1 MIHPS
6 KAALSVAALLISIAP
21 VLLADKFGP
30 DGAGFEMEFVT
41 IGNPG
46 NPPDPQSQFTNKWE
60 EAEDQYRWDEAAGGD
75 VLIGRAKIYTE
86 QFAPGRY
93 GAVAQEFRI
102 GKHEV
107 SRDMILKANAL
118 GKLGILLG
126 TGGTKDAAATGLSWF
141 EAARF
146 VNWLN
151 TSRGYPPAYKF
162 RFQPG
167 QNGYVAS
174 VGPLLK
180 WEKGEAGYDSSNPW
194 RNSRA
199 VYFLP
204 NENEWHKAA
213 YYNPSAGNY
222 WAYATGSDTLPV
234 AVLSGTQA
242 GTAVYTGLFDR
253 RMLAYLPSRL
263 TGLPDFVPT
272 APASIFAAGGLSPSG
287 TMGQGGNA
295 REWVESAFDPRLGEQ
310 GPHVLR
316 GGQWS
321 RIDWNRPNYEALL
334 KRGGWQRLLLA
345 AGTSETLVSAVRV
358 PDSPMSKDF
367 ANGFRVASLPTS
379 RFGAKGGIPSPA
391 APPAAPGPEFVSPFL
406 DDSENTGVSGHRDG
420 SGQFILSVSPSW
432 ISSAV
437 PKAFDLEIAVYAE
450 GAVLAEDTGGGKRG
464 QAREPELESTLFPVV
479 GATIEIDR
487 DADGI
492 YETTRIVP
500 AGVDA
505 SIKVSTPKLPR
516 KMGAH
521 RVRARWLAP
530 SGDWIVSEA
539 RFYIG
544 MEPGV
549 SILDGAEFTNRLDVS
564 LSLLAPVGSAGA
576 ILANDGGFRRNL
588 QDVDFDL
595 VTEPRLPFEL
605 DWTLAQADQGRGAR
619 IVYVRFVGE
628 NGSVLKEHNS
638 SDDIIYDAN
647 APELLRAELSAEP
660 SPVAGRKASRQIK
673 LRINAKDDR
682 SGVALMQLSRGDRP
696 SSRSA
701 QTLKYAV
708 RRNVPRAGGPVWV
721 RVQDKA
727 GNWSPWKRSEVGG
740 SQNID
745 RTPPGLAI
753 TRPAPGGTAS
763 TKSASYAVSFRAT
776 DNLSAVEL
784 RYRVRRAGQKSE
796 VAWQTAVLPGKGG
809 SKSLQQTVLLPKK
822 GLWEIDM
829 QVADQQRNLSP
840 IRTVTVRR
848 R

>member
-1 MIHPS
+1 MNRFPNVASSFI
-6 KAALSVAALLISIAP
+6 ALFIAIAP
-21 VLLADKFGP
+21 VLADDFGP
-30 DGAGFEMEFVT
+30 NGAGFEMEFVT

-46 NPPDPQSQFTNKWE
+46 NPPDPQSQFTNNEK
-60 EAEDQYRWDEAAGGD
+60 EAEDVYEYDDETASD
-75 VLIGRAKIYTE
+75 VLVRRGKIYTE

-107 SRDMILKANAL
+107 SCDMILKANAL

-167 QNGYVAS
+167 QPGYLPS
-174 VGPLLK
+174 VGPLFN
-180 WEKGEAGYDSSNPW
+180 WEPGEAGYDATKPW

-204 NENEWHKAA
+204 DENEWHKAA

-222 WAYATGSDTLPV
+222 WAYATGSDTLPAWIV
-234 AVLSGTQA
+234 SGSQA

-253 RMLAYLPSRL
+253 RTLAYLLSLLPANWR
-263 TGLPDFVPT
+263 GLPDWMPT
-272 APASIFAAGGLSPSG
+272 TPASIFAAGGPSPLG
-287 TMGQGGNA
+287 TMAQGGNA
-295 REWVESAFDPRLGEQ
+295 REWVETPFDPQFGEQ

-321 RIDWNRPNYEALL
+321 RIDWNEPR
-334 KRGGWQRLLLA
+334 WQNLA
-345 AGTSETLVSAVRV
+345 ASLTKQSLLRFLERPPAASETSLLSSVRV
-358 PDSPMSKDF
+358 PESPESKHF
-367 ANGFRVASLPTS
+367 ANGLRVASLPTS
-379 RFGAKGGIPSPA
+379 RFGAKGGIPPLV
-391 APPAAPGPEFVSPFL
+391 APPSPPAPEFLSPDSLDSSGKFSLTVSPGW
-406 DDSENTGVSGHRDG
+406 S
-420 SGQFILSVSPSW
+420 
-432 ISSAV
+432 SSAV
-437 PKAFDLEIAVYAE
+437 PKAFDLQISASALA
-450 GAVLAEDTGGGKRG
+450 AVLSEDDGPPILGY
-464 QAREPELESTLFPVV
+464 QPIVAA
-479 GATIEIDR
+479 GATIEIDC

-492 YETTRIVP
+492 YETTRIMS

-530 SGDWIVSEA
+530 SGDWIVSEV

-564 LSLLAPVGSAGA
+564 LSLLAPVGSVGA

-605 DWTLAQADQGRGAR
+605 DWTLARADQGRGAR

-628 NGSVLKEHNS
+628 NGSVLKDYNS

-660 SPVAGRKASRQIK
+660 SPVAGRKASRQIE
-673 LRINAKDDR
+673 LRISAKDDR
-682 SGVALMQLSRGDRP
+682 SGVALMQLSRGEGP

-727 GNWSPWKRSEVGG
+727 GNWSLWKRSEVG
-740 SQNID
+740 
-745 RTPPGLAI
+745 
-753 TRPAPGGTAS
+753 
-763 TKSASYAVSFRAT
+763 
-776 DNLSAVEL
+776 
-784 RYRVRRAGQKSE
+784 RR
-796 VAWQTAVLPGKGG
+796 
-809 SKSLQQTVLLPKK
+809 
-822 GLWEIDM
+822 
-829 QVADQQRNLSP
+829 
-840 IRTVTVRR
+840 
-848 R
+848 